1 MTLPTIVRFESDL
14 GLWNRSQGTNVVF
27 LWHEEE
33 NYSNVIL
40 DLKPVLFAFHR
51 YCETTKDD
59 VGLKEFA
66 VF

>member
-1 MTLPTIVRFESDL
+1 M
-14 GLWNRSQGTNVVF
+14 VF